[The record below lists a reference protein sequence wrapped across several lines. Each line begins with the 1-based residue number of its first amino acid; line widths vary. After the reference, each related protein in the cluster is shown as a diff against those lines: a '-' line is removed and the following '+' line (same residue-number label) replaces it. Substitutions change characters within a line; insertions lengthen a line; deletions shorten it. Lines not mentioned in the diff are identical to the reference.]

1 MSSRCV
7 PVYPYPILLV
17 ETVDNRKFLTISDV
31 HIGCEDR
38 LKRAGVFYDS
48 KENVRDLIDVL
59 ITVQTRTGIH
69 NLIILGDLKSSTNV
83 ISKSE
88 WDNVPYFI
96 NSLTNKFTIYIIP
109 GNHDGNLNQLLP
121 TDVKLMLVKGMQ
133 FDDIL
138 FIHGH
143 TTPRITPNL
152 KKIIAGHLHPTLK
165 IDGSILNGKKVWVKI
180 RLIKNESKSSNLNSK
195 FVRNVELILVP
206 HFNKLLDFFVSSN
219 NYKQRSDK
227 KSILPLLDTML
238 NKQNWKIDSAFI
250 YTMDGSLVGTTDDL
264 NTMLY

>member
-1 MSSRCV
+1 MNSRCV
-7 PVYPYPILLV
+7 PIYPYPILLV

-38 LKRAGVFYDS
+38 IKRAGVFFDS

-59 ITVQTRTGIH
+59 ITVQARTGIN

-121 TDVKLMLVKGMQ
+121 MDVKLMLVKGMQ
-133 FDDIL
+133 LDDIL

-143 TTPRITPNL
+143 TTPKITPNL

-165 IDGSILNGKKVWVKI
+165 IEGSILNGKKVWVKI
-180 RLIKNESKSSNLNSK
+180 RLIKTESKSSNLNSK

-219 NYKQRSDK
+219 NGKQRSDK

-264 NTMLY
+264 NAMLY